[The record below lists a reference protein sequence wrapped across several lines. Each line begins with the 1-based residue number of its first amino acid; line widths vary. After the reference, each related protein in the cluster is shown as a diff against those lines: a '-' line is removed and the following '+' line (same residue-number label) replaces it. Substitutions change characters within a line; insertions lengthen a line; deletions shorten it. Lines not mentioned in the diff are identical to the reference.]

1 MSQFKIYSSS
11 AGSGKTYTLTKEYL
25 KIALSNESPYYFRH
39 ILAITFTNDSANEM
53 KHRIIQNLKNFAYP
67 QWLTENEKKKSDF
80 LLENIS
86 KEIGENPEKIRQRAK
101 QVFTKILHNYA
112 DFAVSTIDKFV
123 NRVVS
128 VFTRELE
135 IPYNYEVDMDTD
147 QLLHN
152 AIERVL
158 EKVGRDEKVELS
170 KLIMDWVKVKME
182 ENQNWLTTG
191 NELAHFAKN
200 LMQENAYP
208 FLNELKDFKMED
220 FQAIHKF
227 ISKEIKNI
235 EKKIVQNAQDIL
247 NLFTR
252 YNITANDLTGKS
264 MGVFGF
270 LNNLLST
277 PKKSDET
284 IKKLP
289 DQSEMSKT
297 REVLNKTKS
306 WFAKDKIP
314 ADWQNIIPELNLLL
328 EEIFALGT
336 QVEQYPLYNL
346 IEPHIFKIALIQE
359 IELEIAEVKRENNAI
374 HISDT
379 TKKISEI
386 ISTEPVPYIYERV
399 GEKYHHILI
408 DEFQDTSNLQWQNL
422 LPLVENG
429 LSEGNFNLIVG
440 DGKQAIYR
448 WRGGELEQLIF
459 LHNKEWEKLQKNIKS
474 EEELELLMQR
484 YDTLAQYHS
493 TESLNFNYRSRQEII
508 NFNNDFFEFIKNS
521 EFGEMYPMIA
531 QVYDENFAQKAP
543 QNALQ
548 GGNVEMF
555 FLPKKDKKNKKIED
569 NTPQNTNFLAD
580 IHSEMDLNVD
590 LMRPKTE
597 NSEEKTEKDDDD
609 NDNDQKS
616 SYNNSN
622 DDENREI
629 PSLNQEKT
637 LEIILKCQ
645 EEGWLLGDIAVLV
658 RGNVEGN
665 AIANYLKQEGI
676 NVTSQ
681 NSLLLKS
688 DNKILF
694 IIALLKVFHQP
705 DNKLAKSDALYLYHK
720 IIKNK
725 APNVADNL
733 EIKEILDKSI
743 VKFYEKFQNDGYSLN
758 LARLSALN
766 LYELIEKL
774 MGIFDLFNNQPKT
787 EYLLRLLDVVLEFS
801 LQKQATIAEFLE
813 FWEKK
818 KGNLSINA
826 PADRNAVI
834 ITTIHKAKGLEY
846 PIVIMPFTDWGY
858 LPSHKNTVWVHFESP
873 LTPKGGTNN
882 PNVRGLRVGLV
893 NLKKELQHTS
903 LAPQYMAEKEK
914 LFLESLNILY
924 VGFTRPVHKLYI
936 LATLEDFNK
945 RLTPKKKGE
954 EKDFGDIP
962 SVNFWLYLYLLR
974 NNLWDD
980 NVSHYILKN
989 SEINP
994 EKAPNDEENIF
1005 WVDELVVTDTHK
1017 TLKLNRKPDYSR
1029 IGHVLG
1035 VHS

>member
-1 MSQFKIYSSS
+1 VSQFKIYSSS

-67 QWLTENEKKKSDF
+67 QWLTENEKKKSNF
-80 LLENIS
+80 LLENIAN
-86 KEIGENPEKIRQRAK
+86 EIGENPEKIRQRAK

-128 VFTRELE
+128 AFTRELE
-135 IPYNYEVDMDTD
+135 IPYNYEVDMDTE
-147 QLLHN
+147 QLLGN

-158 EKVGRDEKVELS
+158 EKVGREEKDELS
-170 KLIMDWVKVKME
+170 VLIMDWVKIKME

-208 FLNELKDFKMED
+208 FLNELKDFKMQD
-220 FQAIHKF
+220 FKAIHYF
-227 ISKEIKNI
+227 IRNEIKNI
-235 EKKIVQNAQDIL
+235 EQKIVQNAQDIL
-247 NLFTR
+247 NLFKR
-252 YNITANDLTGKS
+252 FNITTNDITGKS
-264 MGVFGF
+264 TGILGF
-270 LNNLLST
+270 LNNLLNST
-277 PKKSDET
+277 KTEEI

-289 DQSEMSKT
+289 DENGIKT
-297 REVLNKTKS
+297 VRDILNKNKP
-306 WFAKDKIP
+306 WFSAKKIP

-336 QVEQYPLYNL
+336 QIEQYPLYKL

-459 LHNKEWEKLQKNIKS
+459 LYNQEWEKLQQNIKN

-493 TESLNFNYRSRQEII
+493 TENLNFNYRSRQEII

-521 EFGEMYPMIA
+521 DFGLIYPMIP
-531 QVYDENFAQKAP
+531 QVYDESFAQKSP
-543 QNALQ
+543 QNAPQ
-548 GGNVEMF
+548 GGNVEIF
-555 FLPKKDKKNKKIED
+555 FLPKKDKKNKKNAD
-569 NTPQNTNFLAD
+569 NTAQNANFLAD
-580 IHSEMDLNVD
+580 IHSEIDLNIDLMDLKN
-590 LMRPKTE
+590 E
-597 NSEEKTEKDDDD
+597 NSEEKTEKEDNDENDQKNAYDSSNNSSNDDD
-609 NDNDQKS
+609 N
-616 SYNNSN
+616 Y
-622 DDENREI
+622 EI
-629 PSLNQEKT
+629 PNLNQEKT

-645 EEGWLLGDIAVLV
+645 QEGWLLGDIAVLI
-658 RGNVEGN
+658 RDNKQGN
-665 AIANYLKQEGI
+665 AIANYLKQESI

-720 IIKNK
+720 IIKK
-725 APNVADNL
+725 QAPNIQDNL

-743 VKFYEKFQNDGYSLN
+743 VKFYEKFQNEGYSLN

-774 MGIFDLFNNQPKT
+774 MGIFDLFNTQPKT

-801 LQKQATIAEFLE
+801 LQKQATIADFLE

-818 KGNLSINA
+818 KKDLSINA

-858 LPSHKNTVWVHFESP
+858 LPNYKNTVWVHFEGEGLSP
-873 LTPKGGTNN
+873 NPHKTP
-882 PNVRGLRVGLV
+882 PLRVGLV

-924 VGFTRPVHKLYI
+924 VAFTRPVHKLYI
-936 LATLEDFNK
+936 LATLEDFPNF
-945 RLTPKKKGE
+945 LNPKKGKKIE
-954 EKDFGDIP
+954 DMP
-962 SVNFWLYLYLLR
+962 SVNYWLYLYLLH
-974 NNLWDD
+974 NNLWD
-980 NVSHYILKN
+980 NNTLHYILK
-989 SEINP
+989 SGEIIP
-994 EKAPNDEENIF
+994 EKNPNDDENTF

-1029 IGHVLG
+1029 IGHILG
-1035 VHS
+1035 VHD